1 MAEEQFQNLMN
12 EKDSILDSKN
22 QLEEDLIN
30 MKSALEKEQIIS
42 SQLAQ
47 EKGNLA
53 EESQNVR
60 FNNKKC
66 DRFKILFSY

>member
-1 MAEEQFQNLMN
+1 MAEEQFQNLLN

-47 EKGNLA
+47 EKGNLI
-53 EESQNVR
+53 EESQ
-60 FNNKKC
+60 
-66 DRFKILFSY
+66 DEGLILNFH